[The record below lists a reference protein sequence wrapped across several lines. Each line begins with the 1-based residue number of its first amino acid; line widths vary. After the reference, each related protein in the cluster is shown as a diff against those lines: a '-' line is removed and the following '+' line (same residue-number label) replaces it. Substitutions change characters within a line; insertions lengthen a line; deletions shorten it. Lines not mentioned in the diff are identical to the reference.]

1 MKVERRGKGAMD
13 GMLGEVGGML
23 ERTGGVG
30 RKRKGR
36 KPPRMVA
43 FSGAA
48 DYPGRV
54 E

>member
-1 MKVERRGKGAMD
+1 M

-23 ERTGGVG
+23 ERTGGGG

-36 KPPRMVA
+36 ECFHAWVA
-43 FSGAA
+43 FPGAG
-48 DYPGRV
+48 DNPGPV